1 MKGDRDRWDHTLS
14 DLPLGSGGF
23 GSHTMKKVK
32 ERIKMLERRAR
43 RRRRAAAASVAAL
56 AIAGALVFRGELA
69 NMLKSEE
76 AAKPAISETET
87 TTLNIMFWENNT
99 FMTMYG
105 QPFIIR
111 HPSVRFEYSEYPGSG
126 APVAGMPVG
135 IDKYKE
141 NLMKS
146 HADLVQVPL
155 AYVPELSAEGL
166 LKPLDTWMKRDEQTD
181 EDWNEA
187 VRQTVR
193 DAGGGELYGYA
204 PEFTGFALYYNRK
217 LFKENGIPEPTEGM
231 SWDEVMNLA
240 ARFEGLKKDG
250 KPTYGLS
257 FGYYSDIAYEALEIG
272 DSQGLRLADAKLGQA
287 SADTPAW
294 TDVWTRLADGHRAG
308 WINNAPSP
316 KWEGSIEMKELYQQ
330 DPFLNGRSAMVYAS
344 SSYLTNIAEAGT
356 GLGLGDGDWAVLSP
370 PAGKENRG
378 TDGAFSVPYVFAVP
392 TKSAN
397 ADAAW
402 ELLKY
407 IMTPSQSNRF
417 VRFSHGSSLPTVAA
431 DEATADERTAVFY
444 RASVD
449 SAHLLDVAKRNS
461 DPVYGSLIAAVRT
474 EAYNRTQNLGDR
486 ELDVPALLKALQTK
500 AEHSLAAKAGGKAE
514 SQGAAP

>member
-43 RRRRAAAASVAAL
+43 RRRRIAAASVASL

-69 NMLKSEE
+69 NLLKHDE
-76 AAKPAISETET
+76 AAKPVISDTET

-99 FMTMYG
+99 FMTLYG

-111 HPSVRFEYSEYPGSG
+111 HPSVRFEYSEYPESG

-135 IDKYKE
+135 IEKYRE
-141 NLMKS
+141 NLIKN

-166 LKPLDTWMKRDEQTD
+166 LKPLDTWMKRDKQTD
-181 EDWNEA
+181 EGWSEA

-193 DAGGGELYGYA
+193 EAGSGQLYGYA
-204 PEFTGFALYYNRK
+204 PEFSGNALYYNRK
-217 LFKENGIPEPTEGM
+217 LFKENGIPEPTDSM
-231 SWDEVMNLA
+231 TWDEVMNLA
-240 ARFEGLKKDG
+240 ARFEGLKKDE
-250 KPTYGLS
+250 KPIYGLS
-257 FGYYSDIAYEALEIG
+257 FGYYSDIASEALAIG
-272 DSQGLRLADAKLGQA
+272 DSLGLRFADAKLGQA
-287 SADTPAW
+287 TADTPAW
-294 TDVWTRLADGHRAG
+294 SDLWTKLAGGHRAG
-308 WINNAPSP
+308 WINNAPNLE
-316 KWEGSIEMKELYQQ
+316 WEGSIEMKELYKG

-344 SSYLTNIAEAGT
+344 NSYLTNIAQAGA

-370 PAGKENRG
+370 PAGNENRG
-378 TDGAFSVPYVFAVP
+378 TDGAFEVPYVFAIP
-392 TKSAN
+392 AKSAN

-402 ELLKY
+402 ELVKY
-407 IMTPSQSNRF
+407 MMTPSQSNRYI
-417 VRFSHGSSLPTVAA
+417 RFSHGSFLPTVAA
-431 DEATADERTAVFY
+431 DESTDGGRSSVFY

-449 SAHLLDVAKRNS
+449 STYLLDVSKRNS
-461 DPVYGSLIAAVRT
+461 DPVYSNLVAAVRT
-474 EAYNRTQNLGDR
+474 EAYNRTHNLGDG
-486 ELDVPALLKALQTK
+486 ELDVPGLLKALQTK
-500 AEHSLAAKAGGKAE
+500 AVQSLAAKTDGKAE